1 MRRHVLP
8 SLIAAASLSLVV
20 SCSGGD
26 ADTAADSP
34 TSSAS
39 ETSSPSSSE
48 SSSSSSSGQATDVV
62 ASPPSKSWQDA
73 LEVAR
78 EDFDGKVDEIELER
92 SEGGGLDYRV
102 EQLSATTKHA
112 VQLDVDSLDQVSV
125 DTDGLGDD
133 AAKKQAQTF
142 ETDGLIGLEEAA
154 RTARGEV
161 DGTITKRKVEG
172 KDTGTVIYELDVLPK
187 GPAQGDQDR
196 EVQVDA
202 EDGSIVK
209 DS

>member
-39 ETSSPSSSE
+39 ETSSPSASE

-78 EDFDGKVDEIELER
+78 EDFDGKVNKIELER
-92 SEGGGLDYRV
+92 AEGGGLGYKA

-112 VQLDVDSLDQVSV
+112 VQLDADSLDQVSV
-125 DTDGLGDD
+125 DTDDLGDD
-133 AAKKQAQTF
+133 AAEKQAQTF
-142 ETDGLIGLEEAA
+142 ETDGLIGMEEAVK
-154 RTARGEV
+154 TARGEV
-161 DGTITKRKVEG
+161 DGTITTWKVEG
-172 KDTGTVIYELDVLPK
+172 KDTGTVIYEVDVLPR
-187 GPAQGDQDR
+187 GSAQGDQDR

-209 DS
+209 DC